1 MSSPEKIE
9 NETSRILYDKILQA
23 AKDLQSASP
32 LEKDTF
38 KERILQFVRELDKTP
53 EGFQYLLRLAPKI
66 TEAGFF
72 EGGGWERVDKLL
84 PELVRGTFLAGALYP
99 YVEILSNLR
108 VLCIVN
114 SKISSHHMTKE
125 EAETFLIEVLA
136 HNMDILFDTVT
147 EENRVYENQLKVA
160 RRFLSN
166 LVESIDSDD
175 LFVEYSKEVV
185 ELAHQR
191 PIVTDH
197 ISALVESGQE
207 LVDKNPK
214 LKNQKSYQSLFPFFK
229 SVFGPTPLSKECE
242 HPLDYRKLIKKLS
255 PQELEKEALN
265 VGALLRETGLGNIW
279 GVILIRHLVRHQ
291 PEMVA
296 LCLGLNESGQAH
308 LNEHKEMV
316 YNIIKMAIRPSTS
329 NTLYG
334 LTCFLERHLFSQA
347 SVLNGFKK
355 LVEVSVTETVA
366 QRLLKRRKYNDS
378 ITPNAFIISGLISV
392 LGQPLG
398 IGQGKNPTCQAAR
411 ALSLWSQY
419 NPGYLIDTLSTVARN
434 DVVQINFEGALLN
447 SSDYFDIHQ
456 ISFDPDL
463 DPVSLIITP
472 HLNALYGEILR
483 RCQLRGEDPH
493 KWVNPALYGRMVNF
507 GFESVLDITQKYVR
521 DFENFVR
528 RFYSTH
534 HPDYAEES
542 SLVYANPVGIFI
554 TNSHGSLIGLHAV
567 SIQRVAIHP
576 ESDGVRVYFFNPN
589 NEGRQNWG
597 QGIKPTVHGNGEKMG
612 ESSLPFE
619 HFAARLYAYHYN
631 PFEEGDGF
639 AVPNSLVNEVIALA
653 KSSWGT
659 SYHWI

>member
-1 MSSPEKIE
+1 MEIEEKVSSD
-9 NETSRILYDKILQA
+9 TTRILYDKVSQA
-23 AKDLQSASP
+23 TKGLASCGP
-32 LEKDTF
+32 LEKDIY
-38 KERILQFVRELDKTP
+38 KERILQFVRELEKAP
-53 EGFQYLLRLAPKI
+53 EGLSYLLRLVPKI
-66 TEAGFF
+66 TESGFF

-99 YVEILSNLR
+99 YIEILSNLR
-108 VLCIVN
+108 VLCIAK
-114 SKISSHHMTKE
+114 SKVSSQYLTKE

-147 EENRVYENQLKVA
+147 EENRVYENQLRIA
-160 RRFLSN
+160 RRFFSFLT
-166 LVESIDSDD
+166 ESIDNDD
-175 LFVEYSKEVV
+175 LFEEYSKEVIA
-185 ELAHQR
+185 LAHQR

-197 ISALVESGQE
+197 ISALIESGQE

-214 LKNQKSYQSLFPFFK
+214 LKEQTSYKALEPFFK
-229 SVFGPTPLSKECE
+229 SVLGPTPLSNECE
-242 HPLDYRKLIKKLS
+242 HPLDYRKLIKKLT
-255 PQELEKEALN
+255 PAELEKEALN

-279 GVILIRHLVRHQ
+279 AVILIRHLVRHQ
-291 PEMVA
+291 PDMVA

-316 YNIIKMAIRPSTS
+316 FNIIKMAIRPSTS
-329 NTLYG
+329 HTLYG
-334 LTCFLERHLFSQA
+334 LTCFLERHLLSQS

-366 QRLLKRRKYNDS
+366 TRLLKRRKYNDS
-378 ITPNAFIISGLISV
+378 ITPNAFLISGLISV

-434 DVVQINFEGALLN
+434 DVVQINFEGNLLN
-447 SSDYFDIHQ
+447 STDYLDVNSIG
-456 ISFDPDL
+456 FDPDL

-472 HLNALYGEILR
+472 HLDALYGETLR

-507 GFESVLDITQKYVR
+507 GFESVLDLTQKYVR

-534 HPDYAEES
+534 HPEYAEES

-554 TNSHGSLIGLHAV
+554 TSSHGALIGLHAV
-567 SIQRVAIHP
+567 SIQRVVYHP
-576 ESDGVRVYFFNPN
+576 ETEHVRVYFYNPN

-597 QGIKPTVHGNGEKMG
+597 QGIKPTVHGNGERMG

-639 AVPNSLVNEVIALA
+639 AVPNSVVNEVIALA